1 MGLSVSEDI
10 LSAYGFHLND
20 VDLHQIGSGHIN
32 RTYLMVSHS
41 KAAVDQGRAG
51 AEAEVAA
58 EAGVKTGDEVEIGAT
73 GKAGP
78 GAEAETGARTETQAE
93 AGPSKYILQQINTQV
108 FKNPDAIAHNV
119 NIVARWLRLHHP
131 DYRFPAPLPTLH
143 GALMVVQEGEYW
155 RLQPYIADSVAF
167 DTLNV
172 PKQAYEAAKQFGKL
186 SRLLNDFDASLLQP
200 TIPGFHDLAWRYA
213 QFSEAL
219 GDAPLQLKEQ
229 AKKEIHTAEQHHFI
243 VDYYQSYLHRADFP
257 DRVMHHDTKI
267 SNVLL
272 HQESNEGLCVIDLDT
287 LMPGKFISDLGDMMR
302 TYLSAFSENETDLDK
317 VKIRLP
323 YFKAM
328 MEGYLSEMAGS
339 LTETEKELL
348 LFSGKYIIY
357 MQALR
362 FLTDYLNGSVYYPTS
377 YPEQNLD
384 RAKNQ
389 FKLLSE
395 LFTQEKVLQDIIEA
409 CL

>member
-1 MGLSVSEDI
+1 MELTIDEAI
-10 LSAYGFHLND
+10 LEAYGFDANAIE
-20 VDLHQIGSGHIN
+20 VHQTGSGHIN
-32 RTYLMVSHS
+32 RTYLLSV
-41 KAAVDQGRAG
+41 
-51 AEAEVAA
+51 
-58 EAGVKTGDEVEIGAT
+58 T
-73 GKAGP
+73 GKG
-78 GAEAETGARTETQAE
+78 
-93 AGPSKYILQQINTQV
+93 KYILQSLNTQV
-108 FKNPDAIAHNV
+108 FKDPEAIAQ
-119 NIVARWLRLHHP
+119 NIEAVATWLKDRHP
-131 DYRFPAPLPTLH
+131 AYLFPAPLPTLN
-143 GALMVVQEGEYW
+143 GELMARHNGEYW
-155 RLQPYIADSVAF
+155 RLMPYIPDTVAF
-167 DTLNV
+167 DVLNE

-186 SRLLNDFDASLLQP
+186 SRLLNDFDVSRLKP
-200 TIPGFHDLAWRYA
+200 TIPGFHDLSWRYE
-213 QFSEAL
+213 QFTEAL
-219 GDAPLQLKEQ
+219 AHTSAAFKEQ
-229 AKKEIHTAEQHHFI
+229 AQHEIETAQHYHFI
-243 VDYYQSYLHRADFP
+243 VDYFRSFLRRGDFP

-272 HQESNEGLCVIDLDT
+272 RERSYEGVCVIDLDT

-302 TYLSAFSENETDLDK
+302 TYLCAFSENERDLEK

-328 MEGYLSEMAGS
+328 MEGYLSEMADS

-362 FLTDYLNGSVYYPTS
+362 FLTDYLNGSIYYPTA

-395 LFTQEKVLQDIIEA
+395 LFSQEKILEDIIED